1 MRRIAYALASL
12 CVLAVASAQAAD
24 SSTLRI
30 AIATFALKPGHPY
43 RSGTLPA
50 VLPLQAAFDPLV
62 KLDKTGKAAPALAVS
77 WSTTDS
83 RTWTFKLRPGVK
95 FSNGEPFTAEALV
108 VSHAHLSSEVGQT
121 ETVGSYLADRKSTR
135 LNSSHT

>member
-62 KLDKTGKAAPALAVS
+62 KLDKTGKAAPAHGAP
-77 WSTTDS
+77 
-83 RTWTFKLRPGVK
+83 REGQH
-95 FSNGEPFTAEALV
+95 GEGREEGSCQECETQPVTRAGRVHSQRARRNFQN
-108 VSHAHLSSEVGQT
+108 SHASITTMAASVIG
-121 ETVGSYLADRKSTR
+121 
-135 LNSSHT
+135 